1 LRSGTRRSAEERR
14 QAITQFF
21 GSMYRTV
28 LCLFLLMEI
37 FMYTQSRKFFLASSI
52 ALALAGSALA
62 ADPKLQS
69 VAQEVT
75 NARQETQ
82 IWTTYAM
89 SPYLRANDLKV
100 SVQNGKATLSGKV
113 EEDVNKDLAKQI
125 ALGVDGIK
133 DVDNQI
139 VVQADYVPPAKS
151 ATRTYGES
159 IDDASITSAV
169 KSKLLWSKHTDG
181 LTTNVTTKA
190 GKVTLQGTAD
200 TAAEKELAKT
210 LAMNTRGVVSVD
222 DQLVVKGKKPTTAK
236 DSAKSVGK
244 EAGKDMTDSWITT
257 KVKSTYAYSTN
268 VDGSD
273 ISVTTDA
280 GIVTLSGKVD
290 SGAERALAIE
300 LAKNIRGVKSV
311 NSKGLIT

>member
-1 LRSGTRRSAEERR
+1 
-14 QAITQFF
+14 
-21 GSMYRTV
+21 
-28 LCLFLLMEI
+28 MEI
-37 FMYTQSRKFFLASSI
+37 LMYTQSRKFILASSI
-52 ALALAGSALA
+52 ALALAGSGALA
-62 ADPKLQS
+62 ADPKAQS
-69 VAQEVT
+69 ASQEIT

-100 SVQNGKATLSGKV
+100 SVQDGKATLTGKV

-139 VVQADYVPPAKS
+139 IVQADYVAPPKS
-151 ATRTYGES
+151 ATRAYGDS
-159 IDDASITSAV
+159 MDDASITSAV

-200 TAAEKELAKT
+200 TAAEKELART

-222 DQLVVKGKKPTTAK
+222 NQLVVNGKKSATAK
-236 DSAKSVGK
+236 DSAKSAGK
-244 EAGKDMTDSWITT
+244 EANQDMSDSWITT
-257 KVKSTYAYSTN
+257 KVKSTYAYSSN

-273 ISVTTDA
+273 ISVTTNA